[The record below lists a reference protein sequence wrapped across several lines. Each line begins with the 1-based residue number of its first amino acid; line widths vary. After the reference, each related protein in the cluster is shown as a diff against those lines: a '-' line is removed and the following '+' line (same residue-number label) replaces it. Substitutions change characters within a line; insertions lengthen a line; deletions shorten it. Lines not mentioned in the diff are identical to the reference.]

1 MLEEGVVPCSFTT
14 VFSESAEVTG
24 GKVVVTD
31 SDMSSLSPALEYVE
45 GGAVIFSD
53 VVRCVSL
60 TVGWREV
67 VVSPEWDVS

>member
-31 SDMSSLSPALEYVE
+31 SDMSSLSPGLCLLYT
-45 GGAVIFSD
+45 SD
-53 VVRCVSL
+53 AADDR
-60 TVGWREV
+60 T
-67 VVSPEWDVS
+67 